1 MGWGQ
6 HNLTPGRTSSIAV
19 PIFRD
24 GKFEAALSLIYFA
37 AEMKQG
43 EAVERY
49 VGDMKATARLIT
61 AELSAAE
68 MPDIEFPVFN

>member
-1 MGWGQ
+1 
-6 HNLTPGRTSSIAV
+6 
-19 PIFRD
+19 
-24 GKFEAALSLIYFA
+24 
-37 AEMKQG
+37 MKQG